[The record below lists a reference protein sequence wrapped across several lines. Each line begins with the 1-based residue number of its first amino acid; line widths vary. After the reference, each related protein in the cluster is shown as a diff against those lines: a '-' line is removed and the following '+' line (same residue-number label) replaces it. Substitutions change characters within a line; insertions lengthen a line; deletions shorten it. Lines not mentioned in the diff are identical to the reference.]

1 MIYTYRPRKVN
12 ITFFQIG
19 QILWEILLAFLD
31 ELDFDSIENKIDI
44 LLGNYSLTV
53 SDNFGVQVLN
63 IHRDIL
69 QNRRELPFRISWTI
83 PN

>member
-1 MIYTYRPRKVN
+1 M
-12 ITFFQIG
+12 
-19 QILWEILLAFLD
+19 D

-44 LLGNYSLTV
+44 LLENYSLTV

-69 QNRRELPFRISWTI
+69 QNRRELPF
-83 PN
+83 P